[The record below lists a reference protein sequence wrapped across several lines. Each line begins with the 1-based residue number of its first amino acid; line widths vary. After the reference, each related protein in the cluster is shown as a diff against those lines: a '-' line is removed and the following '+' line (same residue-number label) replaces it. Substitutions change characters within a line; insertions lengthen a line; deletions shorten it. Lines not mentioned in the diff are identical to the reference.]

1 MLDREF
7 FTKLG
12 ANVRDKYRKHIFAKA
27 RDVYSKAFKGYTQDY
42 KKYKSKGDNFRQMR
56 KYANTHPPVFTGE
69 LLNDFGSQFVVKNN
83 GVELGWASQGA
94 KVEWLK
100 KMGRVLTSKDQPL
113 PTGIIQYI
121 QTQGHSYIKKKL
133 GPNKTT
139 IHKIG
144 RK

>member
-27 RDVYSKAFKGYTQDY
+27 RDVYSKSFKGYTQDY
-42 KKYKSKGDNFRQMR
+42 KKYKSKGDNFRQDR
-56 KYANTHPPVFTGE
+56 NFANTHAPVFTGD
-69 LLNDFGSQFVVKNN
+69 LLRDYSLIKTMKN
-83 GVELGWASQGA
+83 GFQIGWTKDGA

-100 KMGRVLTSKDQPL
+100 KMGRVLTSPDQPL
-113 PTGIIQYI
+113 PRGIIQYI
-121 QTQGHSYIKKKL
+121 QTQANGYIKKRL

-139 IHKIG
+139 TYRIG
-144 RK
+144 KK

>member
-27 RDVYSKAFKGYTQDY
+27 RDVYSKSFKGYTQDY

-56 KYANTHPPVFTGE
+56 EYANTHAPVFTGD
-69 LLNDFGSQFVVKNN
+69 LLRDYSLIKTMRN
-83 GVELGWASQGA
+83 GFQIGWIKDGA
-94 KVEWLK
+94 KVTWLK
-100 KMGRVLTSKDQPL
+100 KMGRVLTSPDQPL
-113 PTGIIQYI
+113 PRGIIQYI

-133 GPNKTT
+133 GKNKTT

-144 RK
+144 KK

>member
-56 KYANTHPPVFTGE
+56 KYANTHAPVFTGD
-69 LLNDFGSQFVVKNN
+69 LLRDYSLIKTSTSGFQI
-83 GVELGWASQGA
+83 GWIKDGA
-94 KVEWLK
+94 KVTWLK
-100 KMGRVLTSKDQPL
+100 KMGRVLTSPDQPL
-113 PTGIIQYI
+113 PRGIIQYI

-133 GPNKTT
+133 GKNKTT

-144 RK
+144 KK